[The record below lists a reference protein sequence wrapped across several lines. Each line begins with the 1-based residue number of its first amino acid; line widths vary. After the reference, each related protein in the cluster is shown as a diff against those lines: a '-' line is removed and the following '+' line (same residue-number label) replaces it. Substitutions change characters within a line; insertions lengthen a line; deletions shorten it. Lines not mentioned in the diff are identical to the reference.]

1 MAKSLAQNSIRTN
14 YTLLSVLVS
23 TAVNPTKD
31 TPLALTWHT
40 VTVTAGALTVEA
52 RNQSALN
59 PESQS
64 NEHSK

>member
-52 RNQSALN
+52 RNQLALN
-59 PESQS
+59 TESQS
-64 NEHSK
+64 NEYSK